1 MLCYAL
7 VPKTLHELVGLW
19 LILPWDHHFYYWRLY
34 FARIKDI
41 VCSGQFWAHTCLSL
55 AQQNTIFSSSHRL
68 IGFVGLPCGICQP
81 DKPTTVV
88 NYKLRW
94 LIMTYVTLLAFRS
107 GSRKKRY
114 EMFYQYSLRFYF
126 HGYCIRKGNPCILL
140 LILLIYQW

>member
-7 VPKTLHELVGLW
+7 LPKTLHELVGLW

-68 IGFVGLPCGICQP
+68 IGFVGLPSGIYQP

-88 NYKLRW
+88 NYKFQW
-94 LIMTYVTLLAFRS
+94 LIMIYMTLLALGAEAAKTEVWNVLS
-107 GSRKKRY
+107 GFIGF
-114 EMFYQYSLRFYF
+114 MFMDTASEKVI
-126 HGYCIRKGNPCILL
+126 HASCC
-140 LILLIYQW
+140 

>member
-55 AQQNTIFSSSHRL
+55 AQQKTILSSSHRL
-68 IGFVGLPCGICQP
+68 IGFVGLLDGIYQP

-88 NYKLRW
+88 NYKFQW
-94 LIMTYVTLLAFRS
+94 LIMIYMTLLAL
-107 GSRKKRY
+107 GAEAAKTDKRY
-114 EMFYQYSLRFYF
+114 EMFQYSLLFYV
-126 HGYCIRKGNPCILL
+126 HGYCMRKGNPYML
-140 LILLIYQW
+140 